1 MKFAIVLN
9 FLLLPAS
16 ILAFSVSVTY
26 VHDDDLTN
34 NEDTMALTDQVSCV
48 INICHRPTPNFAR

>member
-9 FLLLPAS
+9 FLLMPAS

-34 NEDTMALTDQVSCV
+34 NEDTIALTDQVGCI
-48 INICHRPTPNFAR
+48 INICHNVSR